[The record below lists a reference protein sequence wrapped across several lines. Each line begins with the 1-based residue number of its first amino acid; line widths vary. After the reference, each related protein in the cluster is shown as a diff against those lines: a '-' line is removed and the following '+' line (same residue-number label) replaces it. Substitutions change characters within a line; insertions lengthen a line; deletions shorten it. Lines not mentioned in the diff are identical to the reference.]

1 MRRERRLDYH
11 SKRRKPLF
19 LASADRRSQGTWFRR
34 LGVAKDEDRGPRWIE
49 MPSVPEDTGTAVE
62 PGQDYH
68 DLGVRYPDAPVSRG
82 VGDAI
87 VHRAVLD
94 DITGVPMVMDWV
106 SDGDL
111 VIVEMSRLLSRELEL
126 QTAVERIRC
135 FVEDDLSGEVV
146 RLGDSRLLLLPV
158 NFKST
163 RKSEDRPL
171 YL

>member
-1 MRRERRLDYH
+1 M
-11 SKRRKPLF
+11 
-19 LASADRRSQGTWFRR
+19 
-34 LGVAKDEDRGPRWIE
+34 AKGEGGGPRWIE
-49 MPSVPEDTGTAVE
+49 MPSVPDDVGTAIE

-82 VGDAI
+82 TGDAI

-94 DITGVPMVMDWV
+94 DITGVPLVMDWV

-111 VIVEMSRLLSRELEL
+111 VIVEMSRLLGRELEL
-126 QTAVERIRC
+126 QTAVERIRS

-158 NFKST
+158 NFEST
-163 RKSEDRPL
+163 RKSDDRPM